1 MKKITILSACL
12 FAGLTFAQTNL
23 LTNGDF
29 ETGSTLDGWG
39 DGGTAQYKSYGTVA
53 VDNSEIEPYNGNWC
67 GKKRD

>member
-29 ETGSTLDGWG
+29 ETGSNIRRMGRWWN
-39 DGGTAQYKSYGTVA
+39 STV
-53 VDNSEIEPYNGNWC
+53 
-67 GKKRD
+67 

>member
-29 ETGSTLDGWG
+29 ETGIQQTTRLQMVE
-39 DGGTAQYKSYGTVA
+39 QYHGAWKSYGMGYTCLITLLILV
-53 VDNSEIEPYNGNWC
+53 
-67 GKKRD
+67 